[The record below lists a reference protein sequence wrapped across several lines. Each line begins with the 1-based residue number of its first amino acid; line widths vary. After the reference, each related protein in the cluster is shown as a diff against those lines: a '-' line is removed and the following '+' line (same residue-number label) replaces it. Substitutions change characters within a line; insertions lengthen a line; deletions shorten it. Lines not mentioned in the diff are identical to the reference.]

1 MIKAYSTKLKSEPC
15 LMTRQGSLLMECFME
30 LASIRKPTTGFD
42 R

>member
-1 MIKAYSTKLKSEPC
+1 MIKAYSTKLKSE
-15 LMTRQGSLLMECFME
+15 RFMECFME